1 MDQKKHWWD
10 GYPWRMIQ
18 TNLREIDMEDINAEQ
33 YAQSLQDFG
42 ATVVSVNAAGI
53 IASYE
58 TRLAFH
64 TRSDFLHG
72 DSLQAIIDAC
82 HKRGIRVIA
91 RTDFSKIRY
100 ALYEQHPEWAYRDK
114 DGNIVNYNG
123 DVQTCP
129 NGGYQGDAI
138 FTILRE
144 MLSSHTF
151 DGVFCNMAGF
161 LVMDYSGVYHG
172 PCHCDSCR
180 QKFRAAYGLEIP
192 DKDDPRN
199 PDYKKYMAF
208 RNACTAEHRKRLIET
223 VRSIDPEIA
232 INGVDY
238 IRTESNT
245 DIGVVPWQF
254 SASSNARLSA
264 GSQRKR
270 PADNASVDFMGFR
283 YRDTSVS
290 PALMELRQW
299 QSLAN
304 AGSVSLFIMGRLDN
318 HRDISGFAPTRKV
331 FDFHKAHEDLLTHM
345 TSAAEVLLVH
355 RPMMAR
361 VDTAVGGWVKALTF
375 CHIPFDEIRSGELTA
390 EALQGKK
397 VVILPGVPM
406 MKPEMAALLDSFV
419 EKGGQLIAS
428 GDTGFMQDRQMLQS
442 LGISGVKERKK
453 SCMSAVLLA
462 QEKDAQAFPS
472 CMEAPYI
479 AFGSDLTVCDYV
491 PEAEKYLSL
500 IPEHPFG
507 PPERCYYTEISDT
520 PGIIVCAYGKGHAVH
535 IPWKIGEFYYSEGWQ
550 NTLNV
555 FRDVLFRFCGLPE
568 IAPGLSPMAELVLC
582 KSNGKTV
589 VQLINETGCFANHYF
604 APVPLRDIRLRL
616 PGLTGKEKPVTLR
629 GGRAVL
635 SDENGS
641 PEVRLD
647 ELKDYEAIILE

>member
-144 MLSSHTF
+144 VLSSHTF

-223 VRSIDPEIA
+223 VRSIDPELA

-245 DIGVVPWQF
+245 DIGVMPWQF

-264 GSQRKR
+264 GTQRKR

-375 CHIPFDEIRSGELTA
+375 CHIPFDEIKSGELTA

-397 VVILPGVPM
+397 VVILPGVLV

-520 PGIIVCAYGKGHAVH
+520 PGIVVCAYGKGHAVH

-589 VQLINETGCFANHYF
+589 VQLINETGCFANNYF
-604 APVPLRDIRLRL
+604 APVPLRDIRPRL

-629 GGRAVL
+629 DGGAVL

-641 PEVRLD
+641 LEVRLD

>member
-1 MDQKKHWWD
+1 M
-10 GYPWRMIQ
+10 
-18 TNLREIDMEDINAEQ
+18 
-33 YAQSLQDFG
+33 
-42 ATVVSVNAAGI
+42 
-53 IASYE
+53 
-58 TRLAFH
+58 
-64 TRSDFLHG
+64 
-72 DSLQAIIDAC
+72 
-82 HKRGIRVIA
+82 
-91 RTDFSKIRY
+91 
-100 ALYEQHPEWAYRDK
+100 
-114 DGNIVNYNG
+114 
-123 DVQTCP
+123 
-129 NGGYQGDAI
+129 
-138 FTILRE
+138 
-144 MLSSHTF
+144 
-151 DGVFCNMAGF
+151 
-161 LVMDYSGVYHG
+161 
-172 PCHCDSCR
+172 
-180 QKFRAAYGLEIP
+180 
-192 DKDDPRN
+192 
-199 PDYKKYMAF
+199 
-208 RNACTAEHRKRLIET
+208 
-223 VRSIDPEIA
+223 
-232 INGVDY
+232 
-238 IRTESNT
+238 
-245 DIGVVPWQF
+245 
-254 SASSNARLSA
+254 
-264 GSQRKR
+264 
-270 PADNASVDFMGFR
+270 DFMGFR

-331 FDFHKAHEDLLTHM
+331 FDFHKAHEDLLTRM

-397 VVILPGVPM
+397 VVILPGVLV
-406 MKPEMAALLDSFV
+406 MKPEMVALLDSFV

-555 FRDVLFRFCGLPE
+555 FRDVLFRLCGLPE

-589 VQLINETGCFANHYF
+589 VQLINETGCFANNYF

-629 GGRAVL
+629 GSRAVL

-641 PEVRLD
+641 PEIRLD